1 MFMGDSGTMLLAF
14 IISYLFIKSHNS
26 YGKFYADEIFL
37 IMMIPGIEL
46 VRLAVSRLLNK
57 KHPFSPDRNHI
68 HHIMLNKFNF
78 TKNLY
83 NYTNFISFTFYT
95 LFNNFKLYYSTL
107 C

>member
-1 MFMGDSGTMLLAF
+1 MIVELCFSF

-78 TKNLY
+78 TKTYIIIQILFLLPLY
-83 NYTNFISFTFYT
+83 FI
-95 LFNNFKLYYSTL
+95 
-107 C
+107 